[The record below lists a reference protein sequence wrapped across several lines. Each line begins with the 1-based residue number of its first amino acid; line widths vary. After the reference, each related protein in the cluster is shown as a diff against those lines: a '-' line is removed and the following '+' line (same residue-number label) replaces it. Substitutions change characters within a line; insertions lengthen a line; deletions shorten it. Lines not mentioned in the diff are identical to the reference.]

1 MRIVGGLDIHRAQ
14 ITFDYAD
21 LRTGEEVRGVIR
33 PATREAV
40 RAFVATL
47 GRTRGAFAMEATT
60 GWRFVTDELVAA
72 GFEAHVAE
80 PADTRAL
87 AGPKRRAKTDR
98 ADARLQRELPLKH
111 QEIAK
116 GQEHRVA
123 DVEILGPADAEL
135 AGRRAPDQEGDQIT
149 VTVEPAFGHRDQ
161 RARKRQFLRHEDQRL
176 EPFIIRK
183 FFRGRRQRH

>member
-1 MRIVGGLDIHRAQ
+1 LELKEVPVRIVGGLDIHRAQ

-47 GRTRGAFAMEATT
+47 GRKRGAFAMEATT
-60 GWRFVTDELVAA
+60 GWRFVTDELRAA

-87 AGPKRRAKTDR
+87 AG
-98 ADARLQRELPLKH
+98 QN
-111 QEIAK
+111 
-116 GQEHRVA
+116 
-123 DVEILGPADAEL
+123 
-135 AGRRAPDQEGDQIT
+135 
-149 VTVEPAFGHRDQ
+149 
-161 RARKRQFLRHEDQRL
+161 
-176 EPFIIRK
+176 
-183 FFRGRRQRH
+183 